1 MRFDAQYVVAQGAAK
16 LLEAKFGG
24 LKRKMKKCPSNC
36 TSIVKCK
43 DQIKMSDF
51 FQISNFFNSESF
63 AAT

>member
-51 FQISNFFNSESF
+51 FQISNF
-63 AAT
+63 